1 MLILLFF
8 VGAVSSHVTRLAAPI
23 TGPLMAIVFLVWTV
37 SCDMALLSTFETL
50 HTILASHVVTSI
62 TTIITASHV
71 VSLITTII
79 AASHVVSSITTIIAA
94 SHVIT
99 SIATILAIC

>member
-1 MLILLFF
+1 MLILLFL
-8 VGAVSSHVTRLAAPI
+8 VGAVSSHVTRLTTPI

-37 SCDMALLSTFETL
+37 SCDVALLSTFETL
-50 HTILASHVVTSI
+50 HTILASHVVTS
-62 TTIITASHV
+62 
-71 VSLITTII
+71 ITTII